1 MDTKKLRQKILD
13 LAIRGKLVPQDPNDE
28 PASVLLER
36 IRAEK
41 EQLIKEGKIK
51 RSKKSAATDKSHYE
65 NVPFEIPE
73 SWCWTTLGELFDI
86 VSAKRVLQSDWQRTG
101 IPFYRAR
108 EIVRLSYEGYVDND
122 LFITEEHYNNLKKS
136 YGVPEPSDI
145 MLSAVG
151 TIGRAYVVRNNDVF
165 YYKDASV
172 LCLRNVYHLNSE
184 FIKWILSS
192 DLLQNQMYENSKGTT
207 VDTITIEKAN
217 SYFLPLPPID
227 EQYRIVKL
235 LCEWDAYI
243 NDINKNKEEVLNNIR
258 TCKSKILNLA
268 ISGKLVPQDPND
280 EPAIELLKRINPGFK
295 TCDNSHYENMA
306 IPQSWELVSLNSVV
320 DIISGVSYAKSDIKE
335 SGVRILRGGNIQ
347 DGEIICLEDDVFI
360 DQSYS
365 NMVNSVVKGDIV
377 LVASTGSPTLIGKTG
392 YARITYP
399 DTQIGAFLRIIRP
412 KSSEISAFLNLIFNS
427 DFYKNYI
434 RSLAKGTN
442 INNVKNGY
450 IEQFEI
456 ALPPIQEQERIVMM
470 VENIFISLDNI
481 TAGLL

>member
-1 MDTKKLRQKILD
+1 M
-13 LAIRGKLVPQDPNDE
+13 
-28 PASVLLER
+28 
-36 IRAEK
+36 
-41 EQLIKEGKIK
+41 
-51 RSKKSAATDKSHYE
+51 
-65 NVPFEIPE
+65 
-73 SWCWTTLGELFDI
+73 GELFDI

-258 TCKSKILNLA
+258 TCKSKILDLA
-268 ISGKLVPQDPND
+268 ISGKLVSQDPND
-280 EPAIELLKRINPGFK
+280 EPAIELLKRINPDFQP
-295 TCDNSHYENMA
+295 CDNSHYGNL
-306 IPQSWELVSLNSVV
+306 PQGWAVCRLEDILDYEQPQAYIVNSTDYSDEYETPVLTAGKSFIIGYTNETNGICDRLPVIIFDDFTTDSKLVDFPFKV
-320 DIISGVSYAKSDIKE
+320 KSSAMK
-335 SGVRILRGGNIQ
+335 ILRTK
-347 DGEIICLEDDVFI
+347 GEINI
-360 DQSYS
+360 DYIAYYMS
-365 NMVNSVVKGDIV
+365 I
-377 LVASTGSPTLIGKTG
+377 TRLIG
-392 YARITYP
+392 
-399 DTQIGAFLRIIRP
+399 DTHKRYWISEYSKLLIPIPPYQEQLRIVETI
-412 KSSEISAFLNLIFNS
+412 ETIF
-427 DFYKNYI
+427 DKI
-434 RSLAKGTN
+434 HK
-442 INNVKNGY
+442 
-450 IEQFEI
+450 
-456 ALPPIQEQERIVMM
+456 
-470 VENIFISLDNI
+470 I
-481 TAGLL
+481 TAELS

>member
-73 SWCWTTLGELFDI
+73 NWCWTTLGEISNYGQCENVDVDKIAANEWILELEDI
-86 VSAKRVLQSDWQRTG
+86 EKDSGRIIQKLCKDDRKACGTRHK
-101 IPFYRAR
+101 FYRN
-108 EIVRLSYEGYVDND
+108 EILYSKLRTYLNKVLVAPASGFCTSEIIPIHCIETNPW
-122 LFITEEHYNNLKKS
+122 FICFVLRSNYFLDYTASLG
-136 YGVPEPSDI
+136 YGVKMPR
-145 MLSAVG
+145 LG
-151 TIGRAYVVRNNDVF
+151 TND
-165 YYKDASV
+165 A
-172 LCLRNVYHLNSE
+172 L
-184 FIKWILSS
+184 I
-192 DLLQNQMYENSKGTT
+192 
-207 VDTITIEKAN
+207 
-217 SYFLPLPPID
+217 SYIPLPPLSEQARIVDEVAKWNIIID
-227 EQYRIVKL
+227 EIENGKIEL
-235 LCEWDAYI
+235 ESHI
-243 NDINKNKEEVLNNIR
+243 KK
-258 TCKSKILNLA
+258 TKSKILDLA

-295 TCDNSHYENMA
+295 PCDNSHYENMA

-412 KSSEISAFLNLIFNS
+412 KSSEISAYLNLIFNS

>member
-1 MDTKKLRQKILD
+1 M
-13 LAIRGKLVPQDPNDE
+13 
-28 PASVLLER
+28 LLY
-36 IRAEK
+36 
-41 EQLIKEGKIK
+41 LFCN
-51 RSKKSAATDKSHYE
+51 KSHYE

-258 TCKSKILNLA
+258 TCKSKILDLA

-280 EPAIELLKRINPGFK
+280 EPTIELLKRINPAFK
-295 TCDNSHYENMA
+295 PCDNSHYENLPENWCLAKVKDVFVINPRNKAEDNTIAGFIPMTLIDDGYSNTFSYEKRKWGA
-306 IPQSWELVSLNSVV
+306 IKTGFTHFADGDVAVAKISPCLENRKSIVLRDLPNGIGAGTTELHVFRSSVV
-320 DIISGVSYAKSDIKE
+320 SPEYALYFFKSEYFISRCVGTFNGVVGQQRVGKNIIE
-335 SGVRILRGGNIQ
+335 EIQ
-347 DGEIICLEDDVFI
+347 IPI
-360 DQSYS
+360 
-365 NMVNSVVKGDIV
+365 
-377 LVASTGSPTLIGKTG
+377 
-392 YARITYP
+392 
-399 DTQIGAFLRIIRP
+399 
-412 KSSEISAFLNLIFNS
+412 
-427 DFYKNYI
+427 
-434 RSLAKGTN
+434 
-442 INNVKNGY
+442 
-450 IEQFEI
+450 
-456 ALPPIQEQERIVMM
+456 PPINEQTKIVSTI
-470 VENIFISLDNI
+470 ETIFTQLNTI
-481 TAGLL
+481 TAEL